1 MNFFLLS
8 KISNYSLKPKKF
20 VIEDSSPSTQEKE
33 NVFQQHEKRKKK
45 KKEIEVTLDM
55 EKGII

>member
-33 NVFQQHEKRKKK
+33 NVFQQHEKKK
-45 KKEIEVTLDM
+45 KKEIAVTLDM